1 MTSTTFLSA
10 YAVGLAAFANYAQAH
25 GRLIAPPHRG
35 YIGKLAQ
42 FAGIVPPDY
51 DDHSLNAGGI
61 AATSGGKFG
70 VCGDS
75 YSGTR
80 QHETGGTYGT
90 FPTNSAK
97 AIGACYAP
105 GSTVDLQVQL
115 MANYKGYFEF
125 GLCKLDTKDDK
136 ESNECFQTL
145 AQPNGETKWQVP
157 PGNEVFTIQSV
168 LPAGVTCEGDAHC
181 VLRWHYVEWNNTDVG
196 IDGQEQYWN
205 CADVYISNTC
215 GTAPAP
221 CSVDPTYA
229 PAPSPSKLTGAP
241 VPSSS
246 KPSSTSIPP
255 ISTRPQPTSQGSC
268 GTCNNCYYP
277 GTNACF
283 IGWSAAQCAQVAE
296 YKWCGP
302 APSSAT
308 VCGTCTNCYYPGSN
322 ACFIGWSAAQ
332 CAQNPAFNWCGANA
346 VLPSTSTPTTSP
358 STKPVTQT
366 PSYKPIPIHCP
377 SAKPT
382 TSPIAAPTTTS
393 ATPAPPLTYGP
404 VPTTT
409 TSTPTAA
416 PIAAPTTAPKTSAA
430 TPASSTTTS
439 ANAVRDQLISQHNKI
454 RAAHGVGPV
463 TWDDALASIVQVWA
477 SKCPG
482 FVHGEPTGGGQ
493 NLATNTPCGSN
504 TTLACDKVL
513 GASWLWYDKEETLW
527 NYGKNKCNGAWIKC
541 GHFSNMMSPE
551 VKSIGCGWSFCHN
564 GNYVWC
570 NYNNPGK
577 NPKVPPLRGLTK
589 PQLKASLTV

>member
-10 YAVGLAAFANYAQAH
+10 YAVGLAAIANYAQAH

-90 FPTNSAK
+90 FPTNGAK

-145 AQPNGETKWQVP
+145 AQPSGETKWQVP

-221 CSVDPTYA
+221 CPVDPAYA
-229 PAPSPSKLTGAP
+229 PALSPSAASAP
-241 VPSSS
+241 ISSKSSS
-246 KPSSTSIPP
+246 NSISP
-255 ISTRPQPTSQGSC
+255 ISTRTQPTSQGSC

-277 GTNACF
+277 GT
-283 IGWSAAQCAQVAE
+283 
-296 YKWCGP
+296 K
-302 APSSAT
+302 
-308 VCGTCTNCYYPGSN
+308 

-346 VLPSTSTPTTSP
+346 VLPNASTPTTS
-358 STKPVTQT
+358 SCTKPVIQP
-366 PSYKPIPIHCP
+366 PSYKPIH
-377 SAKPT
+377 
-382 TSPIAAPTTTS
+382 IAASTTT
-393 ATPAPPLTYGP
+393 AALTTG
-404 VPTTT
+404 
-409 TSTPTAA
+409 
-416 PIAAPTTAPKTSAA
+416 PKTSAV
-430 TPASSTTTS
+430 TPASSTTTP

-477 SKCPG
+477 NKCPG
-482 FVHGEPTGGGQ
+482 FEHGELSGGGQ
-493 NLATNTPCGSN
+493 NLAMHTPCGTT
-504 TTLACDKVL
+504 TTLACDKVV
-513 GASWLWYDKEETLW
+513 GAAWFWYDEEETFW
-527 NYGKNKCNGAWIKC
+527 NYGRNKCNGAWAKC

-551 VKSIGCGWSFCHN
+551 VKSIGCGWSLCHN

-570 NYNNPGK
+570 NYNNPGM
-577 NPKVPPLRGLTK
+577 NPKVPPLRGITK
-589 PQLKASLTV
+589 LQLKASLTV